1 MKKWSHYL
9 FEAFL
14 IVFSVLFAL
23 SIENYVERLKIKN
36 QKTIAIQRIKLEVER
51 NSRILVEWI
60 PKHQKVY
67 DLLNSL
73 ATGKNDTLRNA
84 LAQDK
89 YFNFGILTD
98 EKQIINDMLS
108 NTAWDTA
115 KSTGI
120 ITEFDFELVEELTK
134 VYSHQDLMM
143 NGTLQNILTI
153 LMNQQTYDTQRLD
166 ENVKQLELN
175 FRELTGQERVL
186 AKLYEASL
194 MKLI

>member
-9 FEAFL
+9 LEAFL

-23 SIENYVERLKIKN
+23 AIQNYVERLKIEK
-36 QKTIAIQRIKLEVER
+36 QKKIAIQRIKMEVER
-51 NSRILVEWI
+51 NSRILVEWV
-60 PKHQKVY
+60 PEHQKIY
-67 DLLNSL
+67 DLLHTL
-73 ATGKNDTLRNA
+73 AIGKNDSLRKA
-84 LAQDK
+84 LAQEK
-89 YFNFGILTD
+89 YFNFGILSN
-98 EKQIINDMLS
+98 EKQIINDLLS

-120 ITEFDFELVEELTK
+120 ISEFDFELVEELNK
-134 VYSHQDLMM
+134 VYLHQELMM
-143 NGTLQNILTI
+143 DGTLQNIITI
-153 LMNQQTYDTQRLD
+153 LLNQQTYDTLKLD
-166 ENVKQLELN
+166 ANLKQLELN